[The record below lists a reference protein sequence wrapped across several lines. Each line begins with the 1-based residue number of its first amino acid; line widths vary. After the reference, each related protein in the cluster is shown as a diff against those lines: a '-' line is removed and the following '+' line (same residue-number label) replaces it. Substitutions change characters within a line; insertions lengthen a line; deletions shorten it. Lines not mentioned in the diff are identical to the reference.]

1 MNIAKQ
7 WIVIALPV
15 VGIFVIGWFKSSSPD
30 DGFEQTMRQWTENAK
45 TNLTE
50 ETSARFRDEVV
61 IPFLKREMPNPF
73 LPGGAESDKPW
84 AEEATKVYEAGLRDV
99 CDGNGALWYLNH
111 RNCKQAAELYNR
123 GCREPFISMLSAFD
137 PMLSWHLDA
146 KISLERLAAAEK
158 VFSQNPKVGFLRILH
173 SFFRSRLG
181 HGSEEETKK
190 HFKSWIREKGFT
202 KEDEVAIYR
211 LHTTF
216 FGWSVDILDSF
227 PSFSWSSALM
237 AANKAHAEA
246 VDVAGRGIPA
256 SISKKGW
263 MMLND
268 RHRAAVD
275 ILDEAERE
283 RPGRVETLYERLWID
298 GDSRMGNRE
307 FRQRIFND
315 MSAKRLDDAKAI
327 VSYVWFNLYPRWGG
341 DRGRR
346 RMRRFAK
353 ACYETQRHDTVLPY
367 FYAEI
372 MCRYVRDAAIDPCE
386 YFRSH
391 SNVVDKCIDVCMR
404 QATNEL
410 ACGYAR
416 LHAPFVGAAV
426 AYYAGRYE
434 KAAEFSPYFY
444 MLPDELDQIFFDK
457 SDIAHAI
464 HAFAVDYSELCL
476 KLQRLYDDGRYA
488 ELLDEVAK
496 VTKDV
501 YEDYPTKQFICSL
514 AFNARMKYDFPEGR
528 DVKAEVLSYFPGWWD
543 EGWWRTN
550 DKTWQTWQPFSW
562 KNHVTWRARI
572 PRDHELE
579 LVLSPKPKTNGRH
592 VLVVSRCVY
601 EETHHLPINKIPFVT
616 FIWEKDCTKVYVDNN
631 YYRMFTIDPKGAKSK
646 ASQCDRRKIRIVCDD
661 GKLDIYVDGGY
672 SPVLSTSDHVAAI
685 KRGPEFGLVRFHS
698 ADVTISD
705 ITVRSVGKRTVA
717 EGEAKDEGS
726 SAGIR

>member
-1 MNIAKQ
+1 MSAVKQ
-7 WIVIALPV
+7 WMFVALPA
-15 VGIFVIGWFKSSSPD
+15 VGVFAIGWFKSSSPD
-30 DGFEQTMRQWTENAK
+30 DGFEQTMRQWTENAR
-45 TNLTE
+45 TNLSE

-61 IPFLKREMPNPF
+61 IPFLKCELPNPF
-73 LPGGAESDKPW
+73 LPGGVESDKPW
-84 AEEATKVYEAGLRDV
+84 AGEGAKVYESGLRDV
-99 CDGNGALWYLNH
+99 CDGLDAIWYLNH
-111 RNCKQAAELYNR
+111 RNCKQAAELFSR

-137 PMLSWHLDA
+137 PRLSWHLDA
-146 KISLERLAAAEK
+146 KVSLERLAEAEK
-158 VFSQNPKVGFLRILH
+158 AFSQNPKVGFLRVLH

-181 HGSEEETKK
+181 HGSWDETRGR
-190 HFKSWIREKGFT
+190 FRQWIAESGFT
-202 KEDEVAIYR
+202 ADDEVVLYR
-211 LHTTF
+211 LHRTL
-216 FGWSVDILDSF
+216 FGSSIGTLESF
-227 PSFSWSSALM
+227 PFLSWSCALET
-237 AANKAHAEA
+237 AFKAHYEA
-246 VDVAGRGIPA
+246 VDTAGRGIPA

-263 MMLND
+263 MMLHD

-275 ILDEAERE
+275 ILDEAERI
-283 RPGRVETLYERLWID
+283 RPGRIETQCARLWID
-298 GDSRMGNRE
+298 GDSRMGDSSI
-307 FRQRIFND
+307 RQQIFNEI
-315 MSAKRLDDAKAI
+315 SEKRLDDAKAI
-327 VSYVWFNLYPRWGG
+327 GHYVWFNLFPRWGG

-353 ACYETQRHDTVLPY
+353 ACYETQRHDTMLPY

-372 MCRYVRDAAIDPCE
+372 MCRYVRDAAIDPYE

-391 SNVVDKCIDVCMR
+391 PNVVDKCIDVCMR

-426 AYYAGRYE
+426 AYYAGRYA

-444 MLPDELDQIFFDK
+444 MLPDELDQVFFDK
-457 SDIAHAI
+457 GDVAHAV
-464 HAFAVDYSELCL
+464 HAFDGDHSVLCL

-496 VTKDV
+496 VPKDV
-501 YEDYPTKQFICSL
+501 FDDYANKQFIHSL
-514 AFNARMKYDFPEGR
+514 AFNARMKYDFPAGR

-616 FIWEKDCTKVYVDNN
+616 FIWEKDCTKVYVDDN
-631 YYRMFTIDPKGAKSK
+631 YYRMFKIDAEGAKSK
-646 ASQCDRRKIRIVCDD
+646 ASQGDRRKIRIVCDD
-661 GKLDIYVDGGY
+661 GKLDIYVDGGD
-672 SPVLSTSDHVAAI
+672 SPVLSTTDHVAAI
-685 KRGPEFGLVRFHS
+685 KRGPEFGLARFHGE
-698 ADVTISD
+698 DVAISD
-705 ITVRSVGKRTVA
+705 IAVRAVGGNGLSRQSS
-717 EGEAKDEGS
+717 DS
-726 SAGIR
+726 SACR